1 LDYNQNILRNY
12 KIFKIVDGISSYA
25 NISLNFGSALSN
37 YIINGRQLLNPNV
50 TDQMNAVNTE
60 LVQQLT
66 YFINAN
72 GDELIPSV
80 ALDVVFAYQK
90 FMSHDMES
98 AT

>member
-1 LDYNQNILRNY
+1 
-12 KIFKIVDGISSYA
+12 
-25 NISLNFGSALSN
+25 
-37 YIINGRQLLNPNV
+37 
-50 TDQMNAVNTE
+50 MNAVNTE

-66 YFINAN
+66 YFITAN